1 MFFTEFPISIE
12 KRLTFKSRRIYNVQS
27 CERSSFMDV
36 LIVEDDQEQLD
47 GIESILLEKYDH
59 MNCIKATNYQQATQL
74 MRANK
79 IQLFLLDI
87 SLGDDESEQDGI
99 ALGTQIRSMQRYAKT
114 PILYLTA
121 YSMDA
126 PRAIHATN
134 CYDFLVKPYKKED
147 LLYTIDKLIHNR
159 FLDVTPIELRDVNGI
174 YFRVLPEKILYIKA
188 AGKNLTIYEESN
200 VINTSGIRLKE
211 LIAQLPPNFIQSHRS
226 FIVNSDYVNSYDPT
240 NALLYLGN
248 HNISTPVGRKYKDY
262 VKKIIS
268 RD

>member
-1 MFFTEFPISIE
+1 
-12 KRLTFKSRRIYNVQS
+12 
-27 CERSSFMDV
+27 
-36 LIVEDDQEQLD
+36 
-47 GIESILLEKYDH
+47 
-59 MNCIKATNYQQATQL
+59 

-174 YFRVLPEKILYIKA
+174 YFRVLPEKILYIEA

-200 VINTSGIRLKE
+200 VINL
-211 LIAQLPPNFIQSHRS
+211 
-226 FIVNSDYVNSYDPT
+226 SDAGNRPGRYPSERTDCTASAEFHPKSSK
-240 NALLYLGN
+240 LYC
-248 HNISTPVGRKYKDY
+248 KQ
-262 VKKIIS
+262 
-268 RD
+268 

>member
-1 MFFTEFPISIE
+1 
-12 KRLTFKSRRIYNVQS
+12 
-27 CERSSFMDV
+27 MDV

-74 MRANK
+74 MHANK

-87 SLGDDESEQDGI
+87 SLGDDASEQDGI

-134 CYDFLVKPYKKED
+134 CYDFLVKY
-147 LLYTIDKLIHNR
+147 
-159 FLDVTPIELRDVNGI
+159 IE
-174 YFRVLPEKILYIKA
+174 A

>member
-1 MFFTEFPISIE
+1 
-12 KRLTFKSRRIYNVQS
+12 
-27 CERSSFMDV
+27 MDV

-59 MNCIKATNYQQATQL
+59 MNCIKATNYQQAAQL

-174 YFRVLPEKILYIKA
+174 YFRVLPEKILYIEA
-188 AGKNLTIYEESN
+188 AGKNL
-200 VINTSGIRLKE
+200 
-211 LIAQLPPNFIQSHRS
+211 
-226 FIVNSDYVNSYDPT
+226 
-240 NALLYLGN
+240 
-248 HNISTPVGRKYKDY
+248 
-262 VKKIIS
+262 
-268 RD
+268 

>member
-1 MFFTEFPISIE
+1 
-12 KRLTFKSRRIYNVQS
+12 
-27 CERSSFMDV
+27 MDV

-74 MRANK
+74 MHANK

-87 SLGDDESEQDGI
+87 S
-99 ALGTQIRSMQRYAKT
+99 LGTQIRSMQRYAKT

-174 YFRVLPEKILYIKA
+174 YFRVLPEKILYIEA

>member
-1 MFFTEFPISIE
+1 
-12 KRLTFKSRRIYNVQS
+12 
-27 CERSSFMDV
+27 MDV

-59 MNCIKATNYQQATQL
+59 MNCIKATNYQQAAQL

-99 ALGTQIRSMQRYAKT
+99 ALGTQIRSMQRYVKT

-121 YSMDA
+121 YSLDA

-174 YFRVLPEKILYIKA
+174 YFRVLPEKILYIEA

-211 LIAQLPPNFIQSHRS
+211 LMERLQGDVNEVIIAT
-226 FIVNSDYVNSYDPT
+226 NSSLEGETTAMY
-240 NALLYLGN
+240 
-248 HNISTPVGRKYKDY
+248 ISKLIKPAGIKVSRIASGVPVGGDLEYIDEVTLLRALEG
-262 VKKIIS
+262 
-268 RD
+268 RTEL

>member
-1 MFFTEFPISIE
+1 
-12 KRLTFKSRRIYNVQS
+12 
-27 CERSSFMDV
+27 MDV

-74 MRANK
+74 MHANK

-99 ALGTQIRSMQRYAKT
+99 ALGTQIRSMQRYVKT

-121 YSMDA
+121 YSLDA

-174 YFRVLPEKILYIKA
+174 YFRVLPEKILYTSERTDCTASAEFHSKPSKLYCKQRLCKLLRSDQCA
-188 AGKNLTIYEESN
+188 SLSGKSQYL
-200 VINTSGIRLKE
+200 
-211 LIAQLPPNFIQSHRS
+211 
-226 FIVNSDYVNSYDPT
+226 DPRRT
-240 NALLYLGN
+240 
-248 HNISTPVGRKYKDY
+248 
-262 VKKIIS
+262 
-268 RD
+268 

>member
-1 MFFTEFPISIE
+1 
-12 KRLTFKSRRIYNVQS
+12 
-27 CERSSFMDV
+27 MDV

-59 MNCIKATNYQQATQL
+59 MNCIKATNYQQAAQL

-174 YFRVLPEKILYIKA
+174 YFAFFQKRSCISK
-188 AGKNLTIYEESN
+188 
-200 VINTSGIRLKE
+200 RL
-211 LIAQLPPNFIQSHRS
+211 AR
-226 FIVNSDYVNSYDPT
+226 T
-240 NALLYLGN
+240 
-248 HNISTPVGRKYKDY
+248 
-262 VKKIIS
+262 
-268 RD
+268 

>member
-1 MFFTEFPISIE
+1 
-12 KRLTFKSRRIYNVQS
+12 
-27 CERSSFMDV
+27 MDV

-147 LLYTIDKLIHNR
+147 LLYTIDKLIH
-159 FLDVTPIELRDVNGI
+159 VNGI
-174 YFRVLPEKILYIKA
+174 YFRVLPEKILYIEA

>member
-1 MFFTEFPISIE
+1 
-12 KRLTFKSRRIYNVQS
+12 
-27 CERSSFMDV
+27 MDV

-74 MRANK
+74 MHANK

-87 SLGDDESEQDGI
+87 SLGDDASEQDGI

-174 YFRVLPEKILYIKA
+174 YFRVLPEKILYIEA

-226 FIVNSDYVNSYDPT
+226 FIVNSDYVNSYGPT

-268 RD
+268 RG

>member
-1 MFFTEFPISIE
+1 
-12 KRLTFKSRRIYNVQS
+12 
-27 CERSSFMDV
+27 MDV

-174 YFRVLPEKILYIKA
+174 YFRVLPEKILYIEA

-211 LIAQLPPNFIQSHRS
+211 LMERLQGDVNEVIIAT
-226 FIVNSDYVNSYDPT
+226 NSSLEGETTAMY
-240 NALLYLGN
+240 
-248 HNISTPVGRKYKDY
+248 ISKLIKPAGIKVSRIASGVPVGGDLEYIDEVTLLRALEG
-262 VKKIIS
+262 
-268 RD
+268 RTEL

>member
-1 MFFTEFPISIE
+1 
-12 KRLTFKSRRIYNVQS
+12 
-27 CERSSFMDV
+27 MDV

-174 YFRVLPEKILYIKA
+174 YFRVLPEKILYIEA

-211 LIAQLPPNFIQSHRS
+211 LMQRLQGDVKEVIIAT
-226 FIVNSDYVNSYDPT
+226 NSSLEGETTAMYISKLIKPT
-240 NALLYLGN
+240 GIKVSRIASGV
-248 HNISTPVGRKYKDY
+248 PVGGDLEYIDEVTLLRALEG
-262 VKKIIS
+262 
-268 RD
+268 RTTL